1 MSYRRRIDINGRRIQ
16 RELLSG
22 KDTVPGEE
30 TARQLVFLT
39 VTGIAMGALGLA
51 AVATVMGL
59 GQ

>member
-1 MSYRRRIDINGRRIQ
+1 MSYRRRMDINGRRIQ

-22 KDTVPGEE
+22 NDKLPGEE
-30 TARQLVFLT
+30 AVRQIVFLT
-39 VTGIAMGALGLA
+39 VAGTAMGALGLA